1 MYVPCW
7 LDLSMVRYGCLLLVV
22 WYGTITVDG
31 VWHGMV
37 VSIWYVWFV
46 LLYKNM
52 CCCVKRTYR
61 RTPSMKIV
69 VHRRAVS
76 GTFFRWLLHW
86 EDTSRV
92 CGVSP
97 TRWLV
102 PFQTSQSQK

>member
-1 MYVPCW
+1 MLVRSFYGTVW
-7 LDLSMVRYGCLLLVV
+7 LFAASGMV
-22 WYGTITVDG
+22 WYHNSRRGMAWYGSVD
-31 VWHGMV
+31 MV
-37 VSIWYVWFV
+37 PYVWFV

-97 TRWLV
+97 TRWLI